1 MDGYE
6 WVWIDTYCID
16 KSSSAELSEAIN
28 SMFGWYKKSAIC
40 YAYLADVPSNG
51 DPQVPQSAFS
61 KSRWFTRGWTLQE
74 LIAPNILEFFSNDW
88 KKLGSRRSL
97 SARISQITTID
108 SDVLALNLQPQRR
121 SIAQRMSWAS
131 RRSTTRIE
139 DIAYCLIGLF
149 AINMPLLYG
158 EGERAFIR
166 LQEEILKRSNDH
178 SLFAWT
184 EEKTSASKVL
194 GGLLASSPSGFAH
207 SNSCTPLSFFSGS
220 NLPFSM
226 TNLGLRIEL
235 PIFHVPQA
243 PQDEFIAVSRLHFS
257 RCSGYD
263 MSECSN
269 RALLTSKSQRQSQFR
284 FPIY

>member
-1 MDGYE
+1 
-6 WVWIDTYCID
+6 
-16 KSSSAELSEAIN
+16 
-28 SMFGWYKKSAIC
+28 
-40 YAYLADVPSNG
+40 
-51 DPQVPQSAFS
+51 
-61 KSRWFTRGWTLQE
+61 
-74 LIAPNILEFFSNDW
+74 
-88 KKLGSRRSL
+88 
-97 SARISQITTID
+97 
-108 SDVLALNLQPQRR
+108 LQPQRR